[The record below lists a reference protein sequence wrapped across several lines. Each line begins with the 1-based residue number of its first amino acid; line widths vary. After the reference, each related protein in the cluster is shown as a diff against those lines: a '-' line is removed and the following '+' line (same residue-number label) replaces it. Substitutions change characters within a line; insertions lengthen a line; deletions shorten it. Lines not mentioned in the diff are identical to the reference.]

1 MLQLAGK
8 GDNLDENKIIMQK
21 CIDSGKAFEKFE
33 EMVKNQGGDITYL
46 KDTSKFPKAKY
57 SKEILSKESGKIVDL
72 NAEKIGKLACTL
84 GAGRVKKEDKI
95 DMEAGIVL
103 NKKVGQDVEKNEKIA
118 TIYSNSEEKINEV
131 LEKIYYAIDIEK
143 K

>member
-1 MLQLAGK
+1 M
-8 GDNLDENKIIMQK
+8 
-21 CIDSGKAFEKFE
+21 
-33 EMVKNQGGDITYL
+33 
-46 KDTSKFPKAKY
+46 
-57 SKEILSKESGKIVDL
+57 